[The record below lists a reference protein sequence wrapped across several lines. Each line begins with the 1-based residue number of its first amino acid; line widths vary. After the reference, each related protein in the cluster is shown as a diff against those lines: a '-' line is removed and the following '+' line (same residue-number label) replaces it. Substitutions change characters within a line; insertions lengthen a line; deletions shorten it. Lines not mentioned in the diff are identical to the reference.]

1 MPRRVANGATDS
13 RRKQATCPE
22 QTVAAPRRAAYASRP
37 MKTFIVIAALLALA
51 ACKQEGPAEKAGRQL
66 DQAGEKASRN
76 IEQAGK
82 DVRDAVSG
90 KK

>member
-1 MPRRVANGATDS
+1 MRIL
-13 RRKQATCPE
+13 
-22 QTVAAPRRAAYASRP
+22 
-37 MKTFIVIAALLALA
+37 IVIAALLALA

-66 DQAGEKASRN
+66 DQAGEKASKS

-82 DVRDAVSG
+82 DVRDAVKG